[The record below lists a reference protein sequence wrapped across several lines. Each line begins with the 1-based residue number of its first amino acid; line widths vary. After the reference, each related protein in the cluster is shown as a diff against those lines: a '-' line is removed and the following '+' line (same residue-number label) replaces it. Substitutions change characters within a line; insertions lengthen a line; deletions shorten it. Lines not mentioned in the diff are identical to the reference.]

1 MGDCPLSRNCYYKRA
16 QRDYGEMRLRDA
28 GLRQIGDQM
37 KTWKLVIPIVL
48 LLLVGCRTAD
58 LYNVQGAP
66 GASKAVSMADVE
78 AAIRRAGQGLGWQIV
93 PQGPGK
99 AEGTLV
105 LRDHRAVVDITYDT
119 KSYSI
124 KYKDSSNLQYDGKT
138 IHSNYNG
145 WIQNLDKAISKEL
158 LAL

>member
-1 MGDCPLSRNCYYKRA
+1 
-16 QRDYGEMRLRDA
+16 
-28 GLRQIGDQM
+28 M

-66 GASKAVSMADVE
+66 GSSKAVSMADVE
-78 AAIRRAGQGLGWQIV
+78 AAIRRAGHGLGWQIV

-105 LRDHRAVVDITYDT
+105 LRDHRAVVDITYDI
-119 KSYSI
+119 KNYSI
-124 KYKDSSNLQYDGKT
+124 RYKDSSNLKYDGKT

>member
-1 MGDCPLSRNCYYKRA
+1 
-16 QRDYGEMRLRDA
+16 
-28 GLRQIGDQM
+28 M
-37 KTWKLVIPIVL
+37 KVWKFLIPVVVV
-48 LLLVGCRTAD
+48 LLVGCRTAD

-78 AAIRRAGQGLGWQIV
+78 QAIRRAGNGLGWQIV

-99 AEGTLV
+99 AEGILV
-105 LRDHRAVVDITYDT
+105 LREHRAVVDITYDT

-124 KYKDSSNLQYDGKT
+124 MYKDSSNLNYDGKT

-145 WIQNLDKAISKEL
+145 WIQNLDKAISKQL